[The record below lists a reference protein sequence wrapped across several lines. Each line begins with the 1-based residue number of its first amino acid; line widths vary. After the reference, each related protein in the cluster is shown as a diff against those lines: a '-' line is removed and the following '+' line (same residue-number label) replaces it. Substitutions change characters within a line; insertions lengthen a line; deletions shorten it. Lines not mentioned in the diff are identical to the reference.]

1 MLGIISSE
9 QLDNEVKNLEK
20 VNIEP
25 DSSKLGRGKGNIETP
40 NVLRKVI
47 AAEVIEGGNVKEVS
61 EAFSISRSSISA
73 YLKGV
78 NSTTDYNSLDKINQS
93 LVNNNAAVKEK
104 IVRLTRRTLR
114 RAVKEITDD
123 KLKAAKPG
131 ELAMVARN
139 MSAIANDLEPQV
151 EVSETRKVVVTY
163 RPRIRPEEDFQIL
176 QVSE

>member
-1 MLGIISSE
+1 MLGIISE
-9 QLDNEVKNLEK
+9 DQLNKEISQLEK
-20 VNIEP
+20 SNI
-25 DSSKLGRGKGNIETP
+25 DSGESKLGRGKGNIETP

-93 LVNNNAAVKEK
+93 LVNNNSKTKEK

-114 RAVKEITDD
+114 NAVRNITDE
-123 KLKAAKPG
+123 KLAAAKPG